1 MSRAAATTHDQV
13 MDTYIPD
20 PTGPTPPP
28 PPSPHGTD
36 GFFAAIRRT
45 GLFRS
50 DERWVGGVAGGL
62 ARRFGIDPL
71 LVRAIFVVS
80 FLLGGLGLVAYGVGW
95 ALLPEQRDGRIHL
108 EETIRGRFDVALL
121 GAIALVIIGLSRGD
135 HWWWG
140 GNGAAWIVGF
150 VWLAGIVAVIVLI
163 ANSSSRRRAS
173 GPRPPTPYG
182 PFPTTGMPPVPPPP
196 PGAVGTEGYAPSTSY
211 GPSASA
217 TPAAPYASAAPYG
230 STTSYGG
237 SQYAPY
243 VPSGAPVAAPLP
255 RKAPSRGP
263 GAGALGVVVA
273 LTVLTLAGLLLASRQ
288 GYFDGPVL
296 LTTAGVAIVLLG
308 LGIVVSG
315 LRGRTSGILGFFA
328 IVTILVA
335 GPLAFGESND
345 WHWDGSFNNTVK
357 DSVVVMTTRDEAAVG
372 YSVGAGDTTVDLRQV
387 PLSTETLD
395 VPIHVG
401 VGSLVVLVPAG
412 TPVTADVQVGVGD
425 ITWDIG
431 GTQTTSSGIGNGP
444 RHFASTE
451 VANGTDA
458 RLALDVNVGAG
469 DVTIKESR

>member
-1 MSRAAATTHDQV
+1 MSDAPARTHDRV

-20 PTGPTPPP
+20 PTGPTPP

-36 GFFAAIRRT
+36 GFFAAIRRS

-50 DERWVGGVAGGL
+50 DDRWIGGVAGGL

-71 LVRAIFVVS
+71 LVRGIFAVS

-121 GAIALVIIGLSRGD
+121 GAIAIVIIGLSRGD
-135 HWWWG
+135 HLWWG
-140 GNGAAWIVGF
+140 GNGVGWIGGFFWFAAII
-150 VWLAGIVAVIVLI
+150 AIIVLI
-163 ANSSSRRRAS
+163 VNSSSRRRAA

-182 PFPTTGMPPVPPPP
+182 PYPT
-196 PGAVGTEGYAPSTSY
+196 
-211 GPSASA
+211 
-217 TPAAPYASAAPYG
+217 
-230 STTSYGG
+230 
-237 SQYAPY
+237 QYAPY
-243 VPSGAPVAAPLP
+243 APSVSPVATALP
-255 RKAPSRGP
+255 RKAPTRGP

-273 LTVLTLAGLLLASRQ
+273 LTVLSLAGLLLASRQ

-296 LTTAGVAIVLLG
+296 LTTAGIAIVLLG

-315 LRGRTSGILGFFA
+315 LRGRTSGVLGFFA
-328 IVTILVA
+328 IVTILIA

-345 WHWDGSFNNTVK
+345 WHWNGRLTHTVS

-387 PLSTETLD
+387 PLTTETLD

-401 VGSLVVLVPAG
+401 VGTLTVLVPASSAM
-412 TPVTADVQVGVGD
+412 TADVQVGVGNV
-425 ITWDIG
+425 TWDIG
-431 GTQTTSSGIGNGP
+431 GTQSTSGGVGNGP
-444 RHFASTE
+444 RHFTSTA
-451 VANGTDA
+451 VADGADA
-458 RLALDVNVGAG
+458 ELALDVTVGAG

>member
-1 MSRAAATTHDQV
+1 MSDAPARTHDQV

-20 PTGPTPPP
+20 PAGPTPPP

-50 DERWVGGVAGGL
+50 DDRWVGGVAGGL

-71 LVRAIFVVS
+71 LVRAIFAVS
-80 FLLGGLGLVAYGVGW
+80 FLLGGLGLVAYGVGG

-121 GAIALVIIGLSRGD
+121 GAIAAVIVGLSRGD

-140 GNGAAWIVGF
+140 GNGAAWIGGF
-150 VWLAGIVAVIVLI
+150 VWLAAIIVIIVLI

-182 PFPTTGMPPVPPPP
+182 PTS
-196 PGAVGTEGYAPSTSY
+196 STSTS
-211 GPSASA
+211 PSAPYVA
-217 TPAAPYASAAPYG
+217 PAPYAA
-230 STTSYGG
+230 T
-237 SQYAPY
+237 QYAPY
-243 VPSGAPVAAPLP
+243 APVAPVATALP
-255 RKAPSRGP
+255 RNAPSRGP

-273 LTVLTLAGLLLASRQ
+273 LTVLSLAGLLLASRQ

-296 LTTAGVAIVLLG
+296 LTTAGIAIVLLG

-315 LRGRTSGILGFFA
+315 LRGRTSGVLGFFA
-328 IVTILVA
+328 IVTILIA

-345 WHWDGSFNNTVK
+345 WHWNGRLTHTVS

-387 PLSTETLD
+387 PLTTETLD

-401 VGSLVVLVPAG
+401 VGTLTVLVPASSA
-412 TPVTADVQVGVGD
+412 VTADVQVGVGNV
-425 ITWDIG
+425 TWDIG
-431 GTQTTSSGIGNGP
+431 GTQSTSGGVGNGP
-444 RHFASTE
+444 RHFTSTA
-451 VANGTDA
+451 VADGADA
-458 RLALDVNVGAG
+458 ELALDITVGAG

>member
-1 MSRAAATTHDQV
+1 MPGAPARTHDQV

-50 DERWVGGVAGGL
+50 DDRWVGGVAGGL

-71 LVRAIFVVS
+71 LVRAIFAVS

-140 GNGAAWIVGF
+140 GNGVAWIGGF
-150 VWLAGIVAVIVLI
+150 VWLAGIIAVIVLI
-163 ANSSSRRRAS
+163 VNSSSRRRAS

-182 PFPTTGMPPVPPPP
+182 PYPTPGMPPVPPPP
-196 PGAVGTEGYAPSTSY
+196 AAGPAEGY
-211 GPSASA
+211 GSA
-217 TPAAPYASAAPYG
+217 TPYGPTSSTAPSAPYVSPAPYAA
-230 STTSYGG
+230 T
-237 SQYAPY
+237 QYAPY
-243 VPSGAPVAAPLP
+243 APSAAPVATALP
-255 RKAPSRGP
+255 RKAPTRGP

-296 LTTAGVAIVLLG
+296 LTTAGTAIVLLG
-308 LGIVVSG
+308 LGILVSG
-315 LRGRTSGILGFFA
+315 LRGRTSGVLGFFA

-345 WHWDGSFNNTVK
+345 WHWNGNLNTTVR

-387 PLSTETLD
+387 PLTTEMLD

-401 VGSLVVLVPAG
+401 VGTLIVLVPAG
-412 TPVTADVQVGVGD
+412 SPVTADVQVGVGD

-431 GTQTTSSGIGNGP
+431 GSQTTSSGIGNGP
-444 RHFASTE
+444 RHFTSTA
-451 VANGTDA
+451 VADGADA
-458 RLALDVNVGAG
+458 QLALNVSVGAG

>member
-1 MSRAAATTHDQV
+1 MSDAPARTHDRV

-20 PTGPTPPP
+20 PTGPTPP

-36 GFFAAIRRT
+36 GFFAAIRRS

-50 DERWVGGVAGGL
+50 DDRWIGGVAGGL

-71 LVRAIFVVS
+71 LVRGIFAVS

-121 GAIALVIIGLSRGD
+121 GAIAIVIIGLSLGD
-135 HWWWG
+135 HLWWG
-140 GNGAAWIVGF
+140 GNGVGWIGGLFWFAAII
-150 VWLAGIVAVIVLI
+150 AIIVLI
-163 ANSSSRRRAS
+163 VNSSSRRRAA

-182 PFPTTGMPPVPPPP
+182 PYPTPGMPPVPPPP
-196 PGAVGTEGYAPSTSY
+196 PAAGPDAGYGPTTQYGPTSSTS
-211 GPSASA
+211 PSAPYFS
-217 TPAAPYASAAPYG
+217 PAPYAA
-230 STTSYGG
+230 T
-237 SQYAPY
+237 QYAPY
-243 VPSGAPVAAPLP
+243 APSVSPVATALP
-255 RKAPSRGP
+255 RKAPTRGP

-273 LTVLTLAGLLLASRQ
+273 LTVLSLAGLLLAGRQ

-296 LTTAGVAIVLLG
+296 LTTAGIAIVLLG
-308 LGIVVSG
+308 LGIVASG
-315 LRGRTSGILGFFA
+315 LRGRTSGVLGFFA
-328 IVTILVA
+328 IVTILIA

-345 WHWDGSFNNTVK
+345 WHWNGRLTNTVS

-387 PLSTETLD
+387 PLTTETLD

-401 VGSLVVLVPAG
+401 VGTLIVLVPAG
-412 TPVTADVQVGVGD
+412 SPVTADVQVGVGD
-425 ITWDIG
+425 VTWDIG
-431 GTQTTSSGIGNGP
+431 GNQTTSSGIGNGP
-444 RHFASTE
+444 RHFTSTA
-451 VANGTDA
+451 VADGADA
-458 RLALDVNVGAG
+458 QLALNVSVGAG

>member
-1 MSRAAATTHDQV
+1 MPGAPARTHDQV

-50 DERWVGGVAGGL
+50 DDRWVGGVAGGL

-71 LVRAIFVVS
+71 LVRAIFAVS
-80 FLLGGLGLVAYGVGW
+80 FLLGGLGFVAYGVGW

-140 GNGAAWIVGF
+140 GNGVAWIGGF
-150 VWLAGIVAVIVLI
+150 VWLAGIIAIIVLI
-163 ANSSSRRRAS
+163 VNSSGRRRAS

-182 PFPTTGMPPVPPPP
+182 PYPTPGMPPVPPPP
-196 PGAVGTEGYAPSTSY
+196 PAAGPAEGYGPATPYGPTSSTAPSAPYVSPAPYAATRYAPYAPS
-211 GPSASA
+211 A
-217 TPAAPYASAAPYG
+217 
-230 STTSYGG
+230 
-237 SQYAPY
+237 
-243 VPSGAPVAAPLP
+243 APVATALP
-255 RKAPSRGP
+255 RKAPTRGP

-296 LTTAGVAIVLLG
+296 LTTAGIAIVLLG
-308 LGIVVSG
+308 LGILVSG
-315 LRGRTSGILGFFA
+315 LRGRTSGVLGFFA

-345 WHWDGSFNNTVK
+345 WHWNGNLNTTVR

-387 PLSTETLD
+387 PLTTETLD

-401 VGSLVVLVPAG
+401 VGTLIVLVPAG
-412 TPVTADVQVGVGD
+412 SPVTADVQVGVGD

-431 GTQTTSSGIGNGP
+431 GSRTTSSGIGNGP
-444 RHFASTE
+444 RHFTSTA
-451 VANGTDA
+451 VADGADA
-458 RLALDVNVGAG
+458 RLALNVSVGAG

>member
-1 MSRAAATTHDQV
+1 MPGARARTHDQD

-36 GFFAAIRRT
+36 GFFAAIRHT

-50 DERWVGGVAGGL
+50 DDRWVGGVAGGL

-71 LVRAIFVVS
+71 LVRAIFAVS

-140 GNGAAWIVGF
+140 GNGVAWIGGF
-150 VWLAGIVAVIVLI
+150 VWLAGIIAIIVLI
-163 ANSSSRRRAS
+163 VNSSGRRRAS

-182 PFPTTGMPPVPPPP
+182 PYPAPGMPPVPPPP
-196 PGAVGTEGYAPSTSY
+196 PAAGPAAGYSAATPYGPMSSTAPSAPYVS
-211 GPSASA
+211 P
-217 TPAAPYASAAPYG
+217 APYAA
-230 STTSYGG
+230 T
-237 SQYAPY
+237 QYAPY
-243 VPSGAPVAAPLP
+243 APSAAPVATALP
-255 RKAPSRGP
+255 RKAPTRGP
-263 GAGALGVVVA
+263 GAGAFGVVVA

-296 LTTAGVAIVLLG
+296 LTTAGIAIVLLG
-308 LGIVVSG
+308 LGILVSG
-315 LRGRTSGILGFFA
+315 LRGRTSGVLGFFA

-345 WHWDGSFNNTVK
+345 WHWNGNLNTTVR

-387 PLSTETLD
+387 PLTTETLD

-401 VGSLVVLVPAG
+401 VGTLIVLVPAG
-412 TPVTADVQVGVGD
+412 SPVTADVQVGVGD

-431 GTQTTSSGIGNGP
+431 GSQTTSSGIGNGP
-444 RHFASTE
+444 RHFTSTA
-451 VANGTDA
+451 VADGADA
-458 RLALDVNVGAG
+458 QLALNVSVGAG

>member
-1 MSRAAATTHDQV
+1 MSDAPARTHDRV

-36 GFFAAIRRT
+36 GFFAGIRRS

-50 DERWVGGVAGGL
+50 DDRWIGGVAGGL

-71 LVRAIFVVS
+71 LVRGIFAVS

-121 GAIALVIIGLSRGD
+121 GAIAIVIIGLSRGD
-135 HWWWG
+135 HLWWG
-140 GNGAAWIVGF
+140 GSGVRWIGGFFWFAAII
-150 VWLAGIVAVIVLI
+150 AIIVLI
-163 ANSSSRRRAS
+163 VNSSSRRRAA

-182 PFPTTGMPPVPPPP
+182 PYPTPGMPPVPPPP
-196 PGAVGTEGYAPSTSY
+196 PPAAGPDAGYGPTTQYGPTSSTS
-211 GPSASA
+211 PSAPYVS
-217 TPAAPYASAAPYG
+217 PAPYAA
-230 STTSYGG
+230 T
-237 SQYAPY
+237 QYAPY
-243 VPSGAPVAAPLP
+243 APSVSPVATALP
-255 RKAPSRGP
+255 RKAPTRGP

-273 LTVLTLAGLLLASRQ
+273 LTVLSLAGLLLASRQ

-296 LTTAGVAIVLLG
+296 LTTAGIAIVLLG
-308 LGIVVSG
+308 LGIVASG
-315 LRGRTSGILGFFA
+315 LRGRTSGVLGFFA
-328 IVTILVA
+328 IVTILIA

-345 WHWDGSFNNTVK
+345 WHWNGRLTHTVS

-401 VGSLVVLVPAG
+401 VGTLTVLVPAG
-412 TPVTADVQVGVGD
+412 SPVTADVQVGVGD
-425 ITWDIG
+425 VTWDIG
-431 GTQTTSSGIGNGP
+431 GNQTTSSGIGNGP
-444 RHFASTE
+444 RHFTSTA
-451 VANGTDA
+451 VADGADA
-458 RLALDVNVGAG
+458 QLALNVSVGAG